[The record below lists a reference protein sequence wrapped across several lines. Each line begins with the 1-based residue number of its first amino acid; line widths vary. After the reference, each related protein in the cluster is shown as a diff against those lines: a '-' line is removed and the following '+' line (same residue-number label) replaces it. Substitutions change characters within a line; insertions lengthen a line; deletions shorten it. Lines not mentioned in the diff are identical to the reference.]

1 MIHRHMESIRE
12 GRIECT
18 TDYLEELKKIGGFTM
33 ATTLRTNS
41 RDWMFSGP
49 TTSPLPEKVKIS
61 KVHNGFIVEVGCV
74 TAVFNT
80 DKEMMKE
87 LNLYWKDPVKAE
99 EEWTK
104 KQ

>member
-1 MIHRHMESIRE
+1 MRANINGHPCNVDSRTFEEILHGNMENITGE
-12 GRIECT
+12 N
-18 TDYLEELKKIGGFTM
+18 DM
-33 ATTLRTNS
+33 ATPLET
-41 RDWMFSGP
+41 DWP
-49 TTSPLPEKVKIS
+49 AEQTPPPEKVKIS